1 MKLIQKWK
9 VKRKI
14 NKAIENA
21 VTPIWFVNYFIE
33 TDENEV
39 TGTFQIPANSEGIAM
54 TKASKMLNEMSHG
67 KVWSI
72 TSVSCL

>member
-1 MKLIQKWK
+1 MKLFEKWK
-9 VKRKI
+9 TKKKI

-21 VTPIWFVNYFIE
+21 VTPIWFVNYSIE

-39 TGTFQIPANSEGIAM
+39 TGTFQIPANSEGTAM
-54 TKASKMLNEMSHG
+54 TKASKMLNEMSNG

-72 TSVSCL
+72 TSISCL

>member
-1 MKLIQKWK
+1 MKLIRKWK
-9 VKRKI
+9 AKRKI

-21 VTPIWFVNYFIE
+21 LTPIWFVGYSIE

-39 TGTFQIPANSEGIAM
+39 TGTFQIPANTEGIAM
-54 TKASKMLNEMSHG
+54 TKASKMLNEMSNG

-72 TSVSCL
+72 TSISCL